1 MRIAKIL
8 LVSMLLAPA
17 SCVTDSRSEDAARA
31 AEVTMRSLMAAW
43 ESGDR
48 ALIEDLFWPEAT
60 YDDFPNQHTYQ
71 GTAEIVGY
79 MLAVHDWADDVY
91 WNVGQIHI
99 TDAGAVAEWVFSG
112 IQSRPIGNSVPVAS
126 GAEVLTNGVTIIQL
140 EGDRIIRA
148 ADYMDTA
155 PMMLQMGG
163 RIEMPGGS
171 TIAGSDGR

>member
-8 LVSMLLAPA
+8 LVSTLLAPA
-17 SCVTDSRSEDAARA
+17 SCIANAGSDDTARA
-31 AEVTMRSLMAAW
+31 AEITMRSLMAAW
-43 ESGDR
+43 ENGDR

-99 TDAGAVAEWVFSG
+99 ADGWAVAEWVFSG
-112 IQSRPIGNSVPVAS
+112 VQARPIGSDVPLAS
-126 GAEVLTNGVTIIQL
+126 GAEVLTNGVTIIQM

-163 RIEMPGGS
+163 RLEMPGGS
-171 TIAGSDGR
+171 SIAGSDGR